1 MRRALGA
8 GLALG
13 LCLSASGCGS
23 LQAATKDHTHL
34 WGEVPTGLG
43 RILEVRVGEVKD
55 ERLRADLLEAVRRE
69 FVRGGLFER
78 VRPIYEDG
86 PGALGASELRIALA
100 GSQSVELFDLF
111 EFEDAL
117 VSRYELSIELLDE
130 ERRQV
135 LGGHITGLGVD
146 EVTDHEFLNDA
157 KREDV
162 RLASLDDAAMKM
174 SRALRQ
180 AANTRASKVLQ
191 SLPRID
197 IGRTVG
203 IAVLGFDDPSD
214 ATRLKGQGLGY
225 QVRRIFPRLGPDYLV
240 VKDEDVIDAMIR
252 AELKEN
258 LFDLSPYRVEA
269 VAAFLPGA
277 SLLLLGKV
285 ETRSD
290 GLFVTGRLVDRRGV
304 ALVTHEV
311 SASGLGSLPVAAA
324 KLCRGLAEK
333 LQDARAAAQAPD
345 EPDLPPPPI
354 GPEFEPG
361 GKPGDPKERGT
372 DPPGEVPP
380 PPPPERGPQPGGET
394 PGGEAPDGETPG
406 GEAPDGE
413 TPEEDETPD
422 GGEAPPQPPDQE

>member
-1 MRRALGA
+1 MRRT
-8 GLALG
+8 LAL
-13 LCLSASGCGS
+13 CLALVASLVAHGCGS
-23 LQAATKDHTHL
+23 LDAATKDHTRL

-43 RILEVRVGEVKD
+43 RILEVRVGEVED
-55 ERLRADLLEAVRRE
+55 EQLREDLLEAVRRE

-78 VRPIYEDG
+78 VRPVFQEG
-86 PGALGASELRIALA
+86 GAEGASELRIAFTGA
-100 GSQSVELFDLF
+100 QRIELFDLF

-146 EVTDHEFLNDA
+146 EITDHEFLNDS

-197 IGRTVG
+197 LGRTIG

-214 ATRLKGQGLGY
+214 ATRLKGQGLAY

-252 AELKEN
+252 AELKES

-269 VAAFLPGA
+269 LAAFLPGA
-277 SLLLLGKV
+277 SMLMVGKV
-285 ETRSD
+285 ETRTE
-290 GLFVTGRLVDRRGV
+290 GLFVSGRLLDRRGQ
-304 ALVTHEV
+304 ALVAHEV
-311 SASGLGSLPVAAA
+311 SAAGLGSLPVAAA

-333 LQDARAAAQAPD
+333 LKALRSAAAAPTG
-345 EPDLPPPPI
+345 PDLPPPPV
-354 GPEFEPG
+354 GPEPL
-361 GKPGDPKERGT
+361 PP
-372 DPPGEVPP
+372 PPGED
-380 PPPPERGPQPGGET
+380 ER
-394 PGGEAPDGETPG
+394 
-406 GEAPDGE
+406 
-413 TPEEDETPD
+413 
-422 GGEAPPQPPDQE
+422 